1 MTLYQNKYLTE
12 STRLK
17 GYDYSL
23 NGYYFIT
30 ICTKNRE
37 RLFGRVDNGIMILNV
52 FGHIVQ
58 NCWMD
63 LPNHYPN
70 LRLDAFIIMPDHI
83 HAIFVIEND
92 NAITTVETGLKPVS
106 AIPSSQ
112 ETGLKPVSTNAKR
125 HGLFEFVRAFKTFSS
140 RRINELRKT
149 PGTPVWQIRFY
160 DHIIRD
166 PDSLTKIQEY
176 ILNNPI
182 NWAID
187 TENP

>member
-1 MTLYQNKYLTE
+1 M
-12 STRLK
+12 
-17 GYDYSL
+17 
-23 NGYYFIT
+23 
-30 ICTKNRE
+30 
-37 RLFGRVDNGIMILNV
+37 FGRVDNGIMILNV